1 MIRSLLTAALLLGPL
16 VPATAPAAGGGE
28 RVVVQ
33 DAYLEFRTGPG
44 RGFPVFHV
52 VDRGE
57 SVELLRRRTD
67 WIKVRVDGGKEGW
80 VNRSQLERTLTP
92 GGAAGRAAR
101 RVARRAAPRTA
112 GKSASPPAT
121 STVPASSPPTA
132 PGR

>member
-16 VPATAPAAGGGE
+16 VPATAPAAGGGD

-92 GGAAGRAAR
+92 GAR
-101 RVARRAAPRTA
+101 RSRCPARRPRAAPRTA

-121 STVPASSPPTA
+121 STAPASSPPTA
-132 PGR
+132 PGP